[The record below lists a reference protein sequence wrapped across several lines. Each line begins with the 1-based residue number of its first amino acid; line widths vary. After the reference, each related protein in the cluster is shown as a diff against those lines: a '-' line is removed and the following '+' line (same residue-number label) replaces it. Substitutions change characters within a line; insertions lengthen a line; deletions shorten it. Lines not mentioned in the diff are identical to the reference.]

1 MSLQIDHV
9 LYAVTDLDAAA
20 TRFEEDLGLF
30 SIPGGPHPGWGTANR
45 IVPLGPD
52 YLELVGVVDREAA
65 EASSFGRL
73 VLEAGDGLVGWSI
86 GTDDLDGVASRL
98 GLEIVR
104 GKRKRPDGV
113 RLTWRA
119 AGIEEAMRSHG
130 ALPFFI
136 QWEGPGELHPGGDHQ
151 APAGIGWVEVAS
163 DEAQLRDWLGG
174 VELPVR
180 FASERSG
187 ITAASIRDL
196 VLV

>member
-1 MSLQIDHV
+1 LSLQIDHV
-9 LYAVTDLDAAA
+9 LYAVTDFEAAA
-20 TRFEEDLGLF
+20 TRFEEDLGLD

-86 GTDDLDGVASRL
+86 GTDDLDRVANRL

-104 GKRKRPDGV
+104 GKRNRPDGV

-119 AGIEEAMRSHG
+119 AGIEEAMRSRG

-174 VELPVR
+174 AELPVR
-180 FASERSG
+180 FASEGTG
-187 ITAASIRDL
+187 ITSASIRDL

>member
-1 MSLQIDHV
+1 LSLRIDHV
-9 LYAVTDLDAAA
+9 LYAVTDLEAGA
-20 TRFEEDLGLF
+20 TRMEEDLGLE
-30 SIPGGPHPGWGTANR
+30 SNPGGPHPDWGTANW

-52 YLELVGVVDREAA
+52 YLELVGVVDRPKA
-65 EASSFGRL
+65 EATPFGRL
-73 VLEAGDGLVGWSI
+73 VLEAGDGLVGWSVA
-86 GTDDLDGVASRL
+86 TDDLDRVADRL

-119 AGIEEAMRSHG
+119 AGLEEAMRSGG

-151 APAGIGWVEVAS
+151 APAGITWVEVAG
-163 DEAQLRDWLGG
+163 DEAQLREWLGG
-174 VELPVR
+174 AELPVR
-180 FASERSG
+180 FALEGSG
-187 ITAASIRDL
+187 ITAAAIRDL

>member
-1 MSLQIDHV
+1 MSLRIDHV
-9 LYAVTDLDAAA
+9 LYAVTDLEAAA
-20 TRFEEDLGLF
+20 TRFEEDLGLD

-52 YLELVGVVDREAA
+52 YLELVGVVDRQAA

-73 VLEAGDGLVGWSI
+73 VLDAGDGLVGWSI
-86 GTDDLDGVASRL
+86 GTDDLDRVASRL

-163 DEAQLRDWLGG
+163 DEARLGDWLGG
-174 VELPVR
+174 AELPVR
-180 FASERSG
+180 FASEGSG
-187 ITAASIRDL
+187 ITAASIRDV

>member
-1 MSLQIDHV
+1 LSLQIDHV

-65 EASSFGRL
+65 EASLFGRL
-73 VLEAGDGLVGWSI
+73 VLDAGDGLIGWSI
-86 GTDDLDGVASRL
+86 GTDDLDRVANRL

-151 APAGIGWVEVAS
+151 APGGIGWVEVAS
-163 DEAQLRDWLGG
+163 DEARLGDWLGG
-174 VELPVR
+174 AELPVR
-180 FASERSG
+180 FASEGSG
-187 ITAASIRDL
+187 ITAASIRDV